1 MLQEKEAEETINKL
15 YKLVSEATNTV
26 ELISIKFNLMIIA
39 DFLQDKIIQSLHNE
53 NHTTKDNGL
62 HT

>member
-15 YKLVSEATNTV
+15 YKLVSEATNTA

-39 DFLQDKIIQSLHNE
+39 DILQDKIIQSLHNE

>member
-15 YKLVSEATNTV
+15 YKLVSEATNTA

-39 DFLQDKIIQSLHNE
+39 DVLQDKIIQSLHNE